1 MSWASVDLVFL
12 LLTGGL
18 ISVINF
24 LAAKLPSKILIK
36 GQSNQVIFSL
46 AKKKIKWLILG
57 LSLYVWLMEFLILNQ
72 LLLLR
77 LVSPL
82 LLQGSLFSLLVITSL
97 GHRKLGERLSIASFI
112 FFVISVIYF
121 VV

>member
-1 MSWASVDLVFL
+1 
-12 LLTGGL
+12 
-18 ISVINF
+18 
-24 LAAKLPSKILIK
+24 
-36 GQSNQVIFSL
+36 
-46 AKKKIKWLILG
+46 
-57 LSLYVWLMEFLILNQ
+57 LYVWLMEFLILNQ